1 MRYRHLGTA
10 LLLACPALITHAQTQ
25 DIASPRERAGAIIF
39 GERCSV
45 CHGAR
50 LAKADASYDLTHAA
64 SWSES
69 DFVRASKTARGS
81 MPSFATLLSDAQ
93 LADVWAYVR
102 RGHTRDLDNVPMESG
117 H

>member
-1 MRYRHLGTA
+1 MQFSHFGMA
-10 LLLACPALITHAQTQ
+10 LLLACPMAIAFAQ
-25 DIASPRERAGAIIF
+25 DIATPRERAGALTY

-50 LAKADASYDLTHAA
+50 LAKADATYDLTHAA
-64 SWSES
+64 NMSES
-69 DFVRASKTARGS
+69 DFVRASKTARGA
-81 MPSFATLLSDAQ
+81 MPSFATLLSDTQ
-93 LADVWAYVR
+93 LAGVWAYVR

>member
-1 MRYRHLGTA
+1 MRYRWYAAA
-10 LLLACPALITHAQTQ
+10 LLPAAFPVVIAFAQ
-25 DIASPRERAGAIIF
+25 DIASPRERAGAITY

-45 CHGAR
+45 CHGVR
-50 LAKADASYDLTHAA
+50 LAKTDAAYDLAA
-64 SWSES
+64 YAAGSSES
-69 DFVRASKTARGS
+69 DFVRASKTARGA

-102 RGHTRDLDNVPMESG
+102 RGHTRDLDNIPMASG

>member
-1 MRYRHLGTA
+1 MYFRHYGMA
-10 LLLACPALITHAQTQ
+10 LLLACPTVIALAQ
-25 DIASPRERAGAIIF
+25 DIASPRERAGAVTY

-50 LAKADASYDLTHAA
+50 LAKADAAYDLTQAA
-64 SWSES
+64 GLSES
-69 DFVRASKTARGS
+69 DFVRASKTARGA
-81 MPSFATLLSDAQ
+81 MPSFATLLSDTQ
-93 LADVWAYVR
+93 LGEVWAYVR